1 MSIGET
7 LQILMG
13 TSAGIAVV
21 FAALLASTA
30 SVRAGEN
37 WSDNNWLRA
46 TAFASFAGISGIAAV
61 GGMVLGIIWVIVNS
75 PLAG

>member
-30 SVRAGEN
+30 SVRADEN